1 MSSKD
6 SEETHTMHTK
16 SNNTEIMMG
25 NDTDE
30 IIKELFKSLLQN
42 YQKDLEESM
51 NESDFGF
58 DSVGLLYYRLQKVSL
73 KRGRWYVNSLKWNQQ

>member
-1 MSSKD
+1 MAINFISSKD
-6 SEETHTMHTK
+6 SQETRTMHTR
-16 SNNTEIMMG
+16 SYNTEIMMG
-25 NDTDE
+25 NELNE

-73 KRGRWYVNSLKWNQQ
+73 KRGR